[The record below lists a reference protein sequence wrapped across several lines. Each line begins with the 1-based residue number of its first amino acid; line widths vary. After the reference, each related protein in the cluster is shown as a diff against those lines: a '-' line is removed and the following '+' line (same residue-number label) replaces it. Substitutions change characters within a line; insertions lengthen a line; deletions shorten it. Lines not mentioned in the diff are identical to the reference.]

1 MDQAELVGTIDEALE
16 RFSSRDMVPA
26 AEICDWLL
34 DVRLALLAAP
44 DDALARLLEEESAPT
59 AG

>member
-1 MDQAELVGTIDEALE
+1 MDQVEIVGVIDEALE
-16 RFSSRDMVPA
+16 RFSARDIVPA

-34 DVRLALLAAP
+34 DIRLAILAAP
-44 DDALARLLEEESAPT
+44 DEALARLLEEESAPA